1 MKVMKSTKNKNTER
15 KKCGKEPEK
24 NQVNNNANHNDND
37 NNEKK
42 SKQTKMEKKLPKL
55 NRVRIMNYLL

>member
-1 MKVMKSTKNKNTER
+1 MKSTKNKNTER

-42 SKQTKMEKKLPKL
+42 NKQTKMEK
-55 NRVRIMNYLL
+55 NCQNSTEWG